1 MLNGSLSY
9 LHFGLKNTFGGGNY
23 MEKQLMADFCL
34 GGLIPVCMFL
44 CVYSLQL
51 SFKH

>member
-23 MEKQLMADFCL
+23 MEKQDVADFCPGWVNTSL
-34 GGLIPVCMFL
+34 HFR